1 MNNHIFLDRS
11 YDLYLSMTW
20 PKYTHKAHGICG
32 HLYEII
38 DYYLLIKK
46 HYKTGILIGDNMSRD
61 QFVKAVEDKYNL
73 SHDELSD
80 MLSHTVFISRPKII
94 TGNNILF
101 VDGLLKQH
109 FQAGGVILK
118 FNNILTFRC
127 SPNST
132 HHDLHYNNV
141 HLLQDNRV
149 YNDLDNKIARHYVK
163 KINFSSYKKYTKKQR
178 SNTALLYGTCNCRFI
193 DVMML
198 NNIVLKYNFEKY
210 LLVTDKKNM
219 YHDTPDII
227 NIVDPPVE
235 NIFEKFDTYIYT
247 PTTKVFDCSPRFI
260 AECVFHDKD
269 VIYHDID
276 DEHLSANTG
285 LNVRISDITEDFDS
299 LSLDDDDEILSILN
313 EII

>member
-1 MNNHIFLDRS
+1 
-11 YDLYLSMTW
+11 MTW

-38 DYYLLIKK
+38 DYYLLINK
-46 HYKTGILIGDNMSRD
+46 HYKTGILLGDNTSRE
-61 QFVKAVEDKYNL
+61 QFMKVVEDKYNL
-73 SHDELSD
+73 SRDELDD
-80 MLSHTVFISRPKII
+80 MLDNTVFTSRPKII
-94 TGNNILF
+94 TGNNIIF

-132 HHDLHYNNV
+132 HHDLHYKGV

-149 YNDLDNKIARHYVK
+149 YDDLDNKIARHYVK
-163 KINFSSYKKYTKKQR
+163 KINFSSYKRYTKKTK

-193 DVMML
+193 DTMML
-198 NNIVLKYNFEKY
+198 NDIVSRYKFEEY

-219 YHDTPDII
+219 YCDIPDII
-227 NIVDPPVE
+227 NVVEPPVE
-235 NIFEKFDTYIYT
+235 SIFEKFDTYIYT
-247 PTTKVFDCSPRFI
+247 PPTKAFDCSPRFV
-260 AECVFHDKD
+260 AECVFHNKD
-269 VIYHDID
+269 VIYHNID
-276 DEHLSANTG
+276 EQHLVTNTG
-285 LNVRISDITEDFDS
+285 LKVRMIDISGDFDS
-299 LSLDDDDEILSILN
+299 LSLEDDDEILSILN